1 MSEMDEAIF
10 NSKPALPNK
19 LLNEDG
25 ITTTLAG
32 ETVTDAVAE
41 YDSKPA
47 LPNKFLNPDGSYS
60 TLSEIVSKMVDTDIF
75 IIVDELPASG
85 DPQKIYLVPDG
96 QGGFTEYHWTG
107 TAWDAIGALSV
118 ELPSQIYSWVWADRS
133 AASKAM
139 WTEIYQVNKTSNVL
153 VIYTR
158 SDALCSVPLF
168 IPAGQLAKGSHVT
181 PMVSYVYFDYKH
193 SATTTN
199 DYAMR
204 GEYWKLA
211 LDENENVTNITVYSD
226 GTTWFPFLLTDKD
239 YSTPYTPLYDGS
251 PATKKYVDD
260 SIAASITDAIGGAY

>member
-25 ITTTLAG
+25 TTTTLAG

-41 YDSKPA
+41 YGSKPA

-60 TLSEIVSKMVDTDIF
+60 TLSEIISGMVDTDIF
-75 IIVDELPASG
+75 VIVNELPASG

-96 QGGFTEYHWTG
+96 QGGFTEYHYKNGSWDVIG
-107 TAWDAIGALSV
+107 TLTA
-118 ELPSQIYSWVWADRS
+118 EMPSQIYSWVRGDKS

-158 SDALCSVPLF
+158 SNALCNAPLF
-168 IPAGQLAKGSHVT
+168 IPAGKLAAEGHYT
-181 PMVSYVYFDYKH
+181 PRVEYVYFDYKH
-193 SATTTN
+193 TATTTN
-199 DYAMR
+199 DYAML
-204 GEYWKLA
+204 GEYWKLT
-211 LDENENVTNITVYSD
+211 LDENENVTNITSYND